1 MWAFRLDIDKKY
13 HHRDV
18 FSRQIDLAYDSI
30 SLLGVIYKSTHL
42 EMTSLQWYYLQI
54 IQAHLPQQPSFL

>member
-13 HHRDV
+13 HHRDI

-54 IQAHLPQQPSFL
+54 I